1 MPFLLN
7 ACMKWHSSNIAFIIL
22 IGNCELIKRATFKVQ
37 LPLIYNAGNF
47 ILSFFLQIKTESSR
61 ACRFWRH
68 VASFGSIWRF
78 YYELSRLFFP
88 IILHCI
94 EQMQAD
100 VPFRINHLL
109 TLFNRLVLIPTRSGF
124 SVRRNRASCVFRHS
138 KLSSC
143 LKTHFKIL
151 SEVGIF

>member
-1 MPFLLN
+1 MPFFLN

-61 ACRFWRH
+61 ACRFWRF

-88 IILHCI
+88 LILHCI
-94 EQMQAD
+94 ETDA
-100 VPFRINHLL
+100 
-109 TLFNRLVLIPTRSGF
+109 G
-124 SVRRNRASCVFRHS
+124 
-138 KLSSC
+138 
-143 LKTHFKIL
+143 
-151 SEVGIF
+151 